1 MGVLSLSPRRLAF
14 SLSLLLDAVTFA
26 PAGASFNMERAAKEN
41 ANMRMKKSFLSVF
54 GLLLAATPALAQGSS
69 GSSGQEAAPPP
80 GASRMQRPEEGRGRP
95 VLGKISSIKDG
106 VLELVRMDGTTITV
120 RITDKTEYRK
130 DRQNAKLSDFKVGDM
145 VLVRAEGNGDQ
156 DLTAWMV
163 AGRTGGS
170 PGGPGMGGP
179 GGGMIMGGG
188 ELGKD
193 FVFGE
198 VKSVDAPKITVMRP
212 DNVTQT
218 LELNEE
224 TSLRKGRESV
234 TMADIQPG
242 DHVFVRGGVQA
253 NAFVPKMVM
262 VIGPEQWKRMQEMG
276 MEPGAG
282 KPPTADPRPHP
293 PQQ

>member
-1 MGVLSLSPRRLAF
+1 MRARQWFNRIWGLSPLCMGI
-14 SLSLLLDAVTFA
+14 L
-26 PAGASFNMERAAKEN
+26 
-41 ANMRMKKSFLSVF
+41 
-54 GLLLAATPALAQGSS
+54 GLLLAAVPAPA
-69 GSSGQEAAPPP
+69 QEAAPPQ
-80 GASRMQRPEEGRGRP
+80 GAGQSRRPEGGRGQF
-95 VLGKISSIKDG
+95 VGGKITSIKDG
-106 VLELVRMDGTTITV
+106 VLELARMDGASVTV
-120 RITDKTEYRK
+120 KLTDKTEYRK
-130 DRQNAKLSDFKVGDM
+130 DRQSAKLADFKVGDI
-145 VLVRAEGNGDQ
+145 VFVRTEGEGDQNLAALLVAARTGNG
-156 DLTAWMV
+156 
-163 AGRTGGS
+163 

-179 GGGMIMGGG
+179 GGGMMMAGG

-198 VKSVDAPKITVMRP
+198 VKSVDAPKITVLRP

-234 TMADIQPG
+234 TMADIQVG
-242 DHVFVRGGVQA
+242 DHVFVRGGVQN

-276 MEPGAG
+276 MGPGLA
-282 KPPTADPRPHP
+282 KPQGDKKPDP

>member
-1 MGVLSLSPRRLAF
+1 MP
-14 SLSLLLDAVTFA
+14 
-26 PAGASFNMERAAKEN
+26 
-41 ANMRMKKSFLSVF
+41 MKKFFLWF
-54 GLLLAATPALAQGSS
+54 LGILLAATPALAQESS

-80 GASRMQRPEEGRGRP
+80 PTGRMQRLDEGPGRP
-95 VLGKISSIKDG
+95 VFGKITAIKQG
-106 VLELVRMDGTTITV
+106 ALELARPDGTNVTV
-120 RITDKTEYRK
+120 KITDKTEYRK
-130 DRQNAKLSDFKVGDM
+130 DRQSAKLSDFKVGDM

-156 DLTAWMV
+156 DLTALMV

-179 GGGMIMGGG
+179 GGGMMMGGG

-198 VKSVDAPKITVMRP
+198 VKSVDAPKITVLRP

-242 DHVFVRGGVQA
+242 DHVFVRGGAQN

-276 MEPGAG
+276 MAPGAA
-282 KPPTADPRPHP
+282 KPPTADPRPNP